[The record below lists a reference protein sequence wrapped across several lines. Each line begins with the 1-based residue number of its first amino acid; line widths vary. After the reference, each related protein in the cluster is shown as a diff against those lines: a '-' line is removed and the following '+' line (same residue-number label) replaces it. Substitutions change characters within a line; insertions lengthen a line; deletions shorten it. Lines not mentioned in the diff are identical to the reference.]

1 MALPLPFARAP
12 LISLRPEGNA
22 TDALALPKG
31 AAATAPATFQDRN
44 SIRSKTFL
52 KAYIR
57 FQNRT
62 MDCVVRN
69 MSLSGA
75 RLEVSQTSTLP
86 TEFELDILQRGALIQ
101 CALKWRKDEG
111 VGVKFLDTIDP
122 APSAGVLAELRHE
135 NARLR
140 EEIARLKA
148 RVQEL
153 AGES

>member
-1 MALPLPFARAP
+1 
-12 LISLRPEGNA
+12 
-22 TDALALPKG
+22 
-31 AAATAPATFQDRN
+31 
-44 SIRSKTFL
+44 
-52 KAYIR
+52 
-57 FQNRT
+57 
-62 MDCVVRN
+62 

-86 TEFELDILQRGALIQ
+86 AEFELDILQRGALIQ

-111 VGVKFLDTIDP
+111 VGVKFLDTVDP
-122 APSAGVLAELRHE
+122 ASSAGVVAELRHE

>member
-1 MALPLPFARAP
+1 MEHSSPF
-12 LISLRPEGNA
+12 ISLPPEGSA
-22 TDALALPKG
+22 SYALARPKG
-31 AAATAPATFQDRN
+31 TGATAPATFQDRD

-62 MDCVVRN
+62 MNCVVRN

-75 RLEVSQTSTLP
+75 RVEVSQTSTLP
-86 TEFELDILQRGALIQ
+86 TEFELDILQRGTLVP

-111 VGVKFLDTIDP
+111 VGVKFLDAIDP
-122 APSAGVLAELRHE
+122 APSARVVTELRHE

-140 EEIARLKA
+140 EGIVRLEA

>member
-1 MALPLPFARAP
+1 
-12 LISLRPEGNA
+12 
-22 TDALALPKG
+22 LALPKG
-31 AAATAPATFQDRN
+31 AAATTPTTFQDRD

-62 MDCVVRN
+62 MNCVVRN

-86 TEFELDILQRGALIQ
+86 SEFELDILQRGALIQ

-122 APSAGVLAELRHE
+122 APSARVVTELRHK

-140 EEIARLKA
+140 EEIARLEA

-153 AGES
+153 TGEA

>member
-1 MALPLPFARAP
+1 MEQLGPF
-12 LISLRPEGNA
+12 ISLPPDGSA
-22 TDALALPKG
+22 FCALALPKG
-31 AAATAPATFQDRN
+31 AAATAPATFKDRD

-62 MDCVVRN
+62 MACVVRN

-101 CALKWRKDEG
+101 CALKWRRDEG

-122 APSAGVLAELRHE
+122 APGARVVAQLRHE

-140 EEIARLKA
+140 EGIAHLEA

-153 AGES
+153 GGES

>member
-12 LISLRPEGNA
+12 LISLRPEGSA
-22 TDALALPKG
+22 TDALALPK
-31 AAATAPATFQDRN
+31 AAGATAAPTFRDRD

-75 RLEVSQTSTLP
+75 KLEVSQTSTVP

-122 APSAGVLAELRHE
+122 APGAGVLAELRHK

-153 AGES
+153 TGES